1 MRRAAL
7 SVLAVA
13 LLLAAGCEQPGSTSR
28 SAGSASPHM
37 PAGYGILVGG
47 IETECSPPWRMAY
60 KAGNVFVLR
69 GRFTDIGSWIPKSR
83 VQGIPSVASQL
94 VPAGGHY
101 SFLLLAGRYVLIDDD
116 GGSRTSNGSGATVS
130 YVPWTNA
137 LVEAGQTNSWDIPP
151 DPTAC
156 PCCPALNG
164 APPGHEISRYGDA
177 KVVGA
182 QEPTMWRITTG

>member
-28 SAGSASPHM
+28 PASSPHM

-47 IETECSPPWRMAY
+47 IETPCSPPGRIAY
-60 KAGNVFVLR
+60 RAGMVFVLR
-69 GRFTDIGSWIPKSR
+69 GRFTDIGPWIPKSR

-94 VPAGGHY
+94 VPAGGHFT
-101 SFLLLAGRYVLIDDD
+101 FLLRAGRYVLIDDD
-116 GGSRTSNGSGATVS
+116 GGERTSNGSGTTVS

-137 LVEAGQTNSWDIPP
+137 LVEAGQTSQWDIPP

-156 PCCPALNG
+156 PLIP
-164 APPGHEISRYGDA
+164 S
-177 KVVGA
+177 
-182 QEPTMWRITTG
+182 T